1 MRLLP
6 LTYPTFARELL
17 AARAALTVPHEVGL
31 ALRAHRRTLGLGQRA
46 YARHR
51 GWSASHVARLETR
64 AGDLRL
70 TDVVAALGPTGYCL
84 ALCHRGPDPEP
95 EPDPDTPAPPA
106 ALPVPV
112 SPTHW
117 PRTELLALVRD
128 GSRRFPAHHDTTQV
142 TYPPNWWWQTEAT
155 RIGTQRPT
163 WYADPSRP
171 ARRRSADDA
180 EPSPGVAPPAARE
193 DDDPQPLSA

>member
-46 YARHR
+46 YARRR

-84 ALCHRGPDPEP
+84 ALCHRGAAPDP

-163 WYADPSRP
+163 WYADPSGLA
-171 ARRRSADDA
+171 ARRRTASA
-180 EPSPGVAPPAARE
+180 EPSSGVATPATR
-193 DDDPQPLSA
+193 DDDQHPLSA